1 MRHLGLKTQMIK
13 EDLDFLVNAGLFEQV
28 DEPES
33 GIYVFRTTEKG
44 QGALEQF
51 YTLVTQFFTSGPDST
66 KSVALLFA
74 V

>member
-1 MRHLGLKTQMIK
+1 MRQLGLKTQTIK
-13 EDLDFLVNAGLFEQV
+13 EDLDFLVDAGLFEQV

-51 YTLVTQFFTSGPDST
+51 YTLVTQFFTSGTDST
-66 KSVALLFA
+66 MHPVFLIA
-74 V
+74 